1 MVNGQSLSGSMA
13 SSSTRYARCG
23 IGLLVLLMP
32 LLVQAQQVGQ
42 PGQLHDA
49 QWLIRQSNQAFT
61 LQLVT
66 LSSRQQVERSAAGE
80 PGLKDYPIAHYR
92 YQKQGRLLYVMTLG
106 VFADAVAAQQV
117 KESLQ
122 LQLVAP
128 KDAWIRPL
136 DEIQAQIR
144 TTLQL

>member
-1 MVNGQSLSGSMA
+1 MVNDQSLSGSMV
-13 SSSTRYARCG
+13 SSCARYACCA

-32 LLVQAQQVGQ
+32 LLVKAQQVGQ
-42 PGQLHDA
+42 SGQLHDA

-66 LSSRQQVERSAAGE
+66 LSSRQQVERFAAEE

-106 VFADAVAAQQV
+106 VFADAVSAQQV

-122 LQLVAP
+122 LKLVAP

>member
-1 MVNGQSLSGSMA
+1 MA
-13 SSSTRYARCG
+13 SSSARYARCG

-32 LLVQAQQVGQ
+32 LLVQAQKVSQLGQ
-42 PGQLHDA
+42 FHDA

-66 LSSRQQVERSAAGE
+66 LSSRQQVERFAAEE

>member
-1 MVNGQSLSGSMA
+1 MVNDKSLSGSMV
-13 SSSTRYARCG
+13 SSCARWARCAVG
-23 IGLLVLLMP
+23 LSVLLVP
-32 LLVQAQQVGQ
+32 LLVKAQQFGQ
-42 PGQLHDA
+42 SGQLHDA

-66 LSSRQQVERSAAGE
+66 LSSRQQVERFAAEE

-106 VFADAVAAQQV
+106 VFADAISAQQV

-122 LQLVAP
+122 LKLVAP

-144 TTLQL
+144 TTLQR

>member
-1 MVNGQSLSGSMA
+1 MSI
-13 SSSTRYARCG
+13 SSSRYARCA
-23 IGLLVLLMP
+23 IVLLVLLMP

-42 PGQLHDA
+42 SGQLRDA

-66 LSSRQQVERSAAGE
+66 LSSQQQVERFAAGE
-80 PGLKDYPIAHYR
+80 PGLEGYPIAHYR

-106 VFADAVAAQQV
+106 VFVDAVSAQQV

>member
-1 MVNGQSLSGSMA
+1 MA
-13 SSSTRYARCG
+13 SSSARYACCAT
-23 IGLLVLLMP
+23 GLLVLLMP

-42 PGQLHDA
+42 SGQLHDA

-66 LSSRQQVERSAAGE
+66 LSSQQQVERFAAGE
-80 PGLKDYPIAHYR
+80 PGLEDYPIAYYR
-92 YQKQGRLLYVMTLG
+92 YQKKGRLLYVMTLG
-106 VFADAVAAQQV
+106 VFVDAVSAQQV
-117 KESLQ
+117 KDSLQ

>member
-1 MVNGQSLSGSMA
+1 MVNDQSLSGSMV
-13 SSSTRYARCG
+13 SSCVRYACCA
-23 IGLLVLLMP
+23 IGLLALLMP

-42 PGQLHDA
+42 PAQFHDA

-66 LSSRQQVERSAAGE
+66 LSSRQQVERFAAEE

-106 VFADAVAAQQV
+106 VFADAFSAQQV

-122 LQLVAP
+122 LKLVAP

>member
-1 MVNGQSLSGSMA
+1 MSI
-13 SSSTRYARCG
+13 SSPKNACCA
-23 IGLLVLLMP
+23 IALLVLLMP
-32 LLVQAQQVGQ
+32 LLVQTQQVGQ
-42 PGQLHDA
+42 SGRIHDA

-66 LSSRQQVERSAAGE
+66 LSSRQQVERFAAGE

-92 YQKQGRLLYVMTLG
+92 YQKQGRLLYVMTYG
-106 VFADAVAAQQV
+106 VFADAVFAQQV

-122 LQLVAP
+122 LNLVAP

>member
-1 MVNGQSLSGSMA
+1 MVNDQSLSRSTA
-13 SSSTRYARCG
+13 SSSARFACCF

-32 LLVQAQQVGQ
+32 LFVKAQQVGHS
-42 PGQLHDA
+42 GQLHDA

-66 LSSRQQVERSAAGE
+66 LSSRQQVERFAAEE

-122 LQLVAP
+122 LKLVAP
-128 KDAWIRPL
+128 EDAWIRPL

>member
-1 MVNGQSLSGSMA
+1 MSI
-13 SSSTRYARCG
+13 SSPKYARCV
-23 IGLLVLLMP
+23 ILLLVLLMP

-42 PGQLHDA
+42 SGQIHDA

-66 LSSRQQVERSAAGE
+66 LSSRQQVERFAARE
-80 PGLKDYPIAHYR
+80 TGLKGYPIARYR
-92 YQKQGRLLYVMTLG
+92 YQKQGQLMYVMTLG
-106 VFADAVAAQQV
+106 VFADTVSAQQV

-122 LQLVAP
+122 LQLVASE
-128 KDAWIRPL
+128 DAWIRPL